1 MKILQKPLK
10 KSNAYHHYCYKVAK
24 VNMPWRIKIKEECPR

>member
-10 KSNAYHHYCYKVAK
+10 KLK
-24 VNMPWRIKIKEECPR
+24 KIASDTRNYIIFDFNSM

>member
-10 KSNAYHHYCYKVAK
+10 KIAIDTRSYIISNLIRCRRVIL
-24 VNMPWRIKIKEECPR
+24 NFWP